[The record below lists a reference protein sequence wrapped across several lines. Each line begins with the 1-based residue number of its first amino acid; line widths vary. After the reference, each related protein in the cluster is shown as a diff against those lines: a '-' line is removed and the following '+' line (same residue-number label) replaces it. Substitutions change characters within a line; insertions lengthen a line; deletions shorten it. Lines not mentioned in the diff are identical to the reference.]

1 VFDDSLGELKAVFQ
15 ANGLAGRMGLGA
27 RPALVVVDIQ
37 RGFTDPRSALGA
49 EADSTVTAICEL
61 MDDARGAGVPIVYTT
76 CVWTEVAEAWSRKL
90 PAQRMLVEGSE
101 WVELD
106 PRLDPRDG
114 ELLIEKHFAS
124 AFFDTG
130 LRTHLTQFDVDTVI
144 VTGMTTS
151 GCVRASVVDAC
162 SHGFNVVVPQEAVAD
177 RAAAPHAMSLF
188 DMDAKYADVL
198 ACAEVRGYLASL
210 ASS

>member
-1 VFDDSLGELKAVFQ
+1 MFDDSLLELKAAFQ
-15 ANGLAGRMGLGA
+15 ANGLAGRMGMGTS
-27 RPALVVVDIQ
+27 PALVVVDIQ

-49 EADSTVTAICEL
+49 EADSTVTAISEL
-61 MDDARGAGVPIVYTT
+61 VEDARRASVPVVYTT

-90 PAQRMLVEGSE
+90 PAQRTLVEGSE

-106 PRLDPRDG
+106 PRLDPREG
-114 ELLIEKHFAS
+114 EPLIEKHFAS
-124 AFFDTG
+124 AFFDTD
-130 LRTHLTQFDVDTVI
+130 LHALLKERDVDTVI

-177 RAAAPHAMSLF
+177 RAAAPHGMSLF

-198 ACAEVRGYLASL
+198 PCAEVRGYLASL
-210 ASS
+210 SRS